1 MANNWAYLIW
11 IGLMAVLFSAM
22 KPAQQESICGRTECR
37 TAVWFA
43 ALTFIPIFW
52 CTATR
57 SLWEGDTAT
66 YKAMFDACPSA
77 LSEASAYLATTSRD
91 KGYGLWEIT
100 FKSVF
105 GDNFQLFLGFN
116 AFLCSILLVKTYRRF
131 SCSYVLSIFLFVA
144 GFEYFQWMFNGM
156 RQFMAVCIALGCT
169 EDIINKRYKR
179 IIIPFIIA
187 ASLHMSVLIIIPCLF
202 FVHGKALNRRMGLF
216 AVGVIIVGVILGQTG
231 KLNDMI
237 ANFMQSTQYDSVLN
251 EFYETMD
258 SGTNSLR
265 VLVYLVPSILAIIGR
280 RYIWGADDPVINFCT
295 NMSIISSGIYI
306 VSMFTSAIMI
316 GRLPIYFSIYN
327 YILLP
332 WEINHIFEK
341 RSAKLVTS
349 ILVVCYLIYNYYQ
362 VVVVYNQPFNFGF
375 FAL

>member
-1 MANNWAYLIW
+1 
-11 IGLMAVLFSAM
+11 
-22 KPAQQESICGRTECR
+22 
-37 TAVWFA
+37 
-43 ALTFIPIFW
+43 
-52 CTATR
+52 
-57 SLWEGDTAT
+57 
-66 YKAMFDACPSA
+66 
-77 LSEASAYLATTSRD
+77 
-91 KGYGLWEIT
+91 
-100 FKSVF
+100 
-105 GDNFQLFLGFN
+105 
-116 AFLCSILLVKTYRRF
+116 
-131 SCSYVLSIFLFVA
+131 
-144 GFEYFQWMFNGM
+144 
-156 RQFMAVCIALGCT
+156 MAVCIALGCT

-231 KLNDMI
+231 KLNDII

-251 EFYETMD
+251 EFYETMN
-258 SGTNSLR
+258 SGTNYLR
-265 VLVYLVPSILAIIGR
+265 VLVYLVPTILAILGR
-280 RYIWGADDPVINFCT
+280 RYIWQADDPVINFCT